1 MVRSRASKNIP
12 RILKI
17 HCSFRDILKTKK
29 ISGFPL
35 YTNIVLFDCGYVLLG
50 YTKYDVPSKN
60 QAHLMFSQ
68 L

>member
-1 MVRSRASKNIP
+1 MVRSRTYKNTP
-12 RILKI
+12 TILKI
-17 HCSFRDILKTKK
+17 HCNFRGILKTKK
-29 ISGFPL
+29 ISGFLL